1 MSYFK
6 NTKSSAPLLAIIL
19 GVVLGL
25 LIWTGFGW
33 LLLTLSHIIY
43 PAFPVLVTFWNCFFT
58 GLIGVLLKS
67 IFN

>member
-1 MSYFK
+1 MSYLK
-6 NTKSSAPLLAIIL
+6 DKKPPTPLLAIIL
-19 GVVLGL
+19 GITLGL
-25 LIWTGFGW
+25 LVWTGFGW